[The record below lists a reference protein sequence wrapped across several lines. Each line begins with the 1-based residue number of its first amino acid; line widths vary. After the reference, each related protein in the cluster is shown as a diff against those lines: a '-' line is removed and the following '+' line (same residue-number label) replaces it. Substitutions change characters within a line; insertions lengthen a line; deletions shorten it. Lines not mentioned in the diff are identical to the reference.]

1 MNIRPNRVKQTLAAG
16 GVATI
21 CSGLSAADDIESMT
35 PEGFDGVWLEGEHGP
50 VDAADLGNLTRA
62 CDLAGVTSVVRVN
75 RNDQNLIYR
84 TLDRGAQGIVVPHVN
99 TKEEAEN
106 VVAGGK
112 FAPIGR
118 RGAFISRQGYRVDNY
133 FQVANDHTLLIVLI
147 EDIIA
152 VENLDSILEVD
163 HIDVFF
169 VAPSDLAFTMG
180 LVGDAKHPDVTK
192 VVHETLGRITA
203 AGRTAG
209 TMSGNADVADR
220 VQAGARLLFTTVHA
234 WVAAGAAAFRQQALG
249 AV

>member
-1 MNIRPNRVKQTLAAG
+1 MDIRPNRVKQTLAAG

-21 CSGLSAADDIESMT
+21 FGGLSAADDIESMAT
-35 PEGFDGVWLEGEHGP
+35 EGFDGAWLEGEHGP

-62 CDLAGVTSVVRVN
+62 CDLAGITSVVRVN

-112 FAPIGR
+112 FAPIGQ
-118 RGAFISRQGYRVDNY
+118 RGAFTSRQGFRVDNY
-133 FQVANDHTLLIVLI
+133 FRVANDHTLLIVLI

-180 LVGDAKHPDVTK
+180 LVGDAKHPDVVK
-192 VVHETLGRITA
+192 VVDETLARITA

-209 TMSGNADVADR
+209 SICTNDTAADR
-220 VQAGARLLFTTVHA
+220 VQAGARLLLTGVSG
-234 WVAAGAAAFRQQALG
+234 WVAAGAAEFRQRVNG